1 MNEARAFVAGDAQK
15 PEPAIE
21 CKTSGRIATEASF
34 THIAVA
40 PQNAP
45 AGDRAMNRE
54 PAELIDQLVA
64 ARIRARRS
72 EMGITL
78 QGLAQQIGVA
88 FQQAHKYEHGL
99 SRISAGRLYHVACAL
114 DAPVNFFF
122 ATSEP
127 TAPDAAVEV
136 DVLNQHPAGVSA
148 LNVCRK
154 HAVSDAISY
163 MPSCMPRTNYGGF
176 DESDASKLKM
186 VKEENRKLKKLLVE
200 AMMEIATLREIIGK
214 NS

>member
-1 MNEARAFVAGDAQK
+1 MSFAAGDAQK
-15 PEPAIE
+15 PEPVIE
-21 CKTSGRIATEASF
+21 YKTSGPIATGAAF

-114 DAPVNFFF
+114 DAPVSFFF

-163 MPSCMPRTNYGGF
+163 MPRTNYGGF
-176 DESDASKLKM
+176 DESVASKLKT

-200 AMMEIATLREIIGK
+200 AMMEIATLREII
-214 NS
+214 SPAVRERD

>member
-1 MNEARAFVAGDAQK
+1 
-15 PEPAIE
+15 
-21 CKTSGRIATEASF
+21 
-34 THIAVA
+34 
-40 PQNAP
+40 
-45 AGDRAMNRE
+45 MNRE

-72 EMGITL
+72 ELGITL

-136 DVLNQHPAGVSA
+136 DVLKDHPASVSV
-148 LNVCRK
+148 LNECRK
-154 HAVSDAISY
+154 HAVSDV
-163 MPSCMPRTNYGGF
+163 PRTNYGGF
-176 DESDASKLKM
+176 DESDYGKLKTM
-186 VKEENRKLKKLLVE
+186 KEENRKLKKLLVE
-200 AMMEIATLREIIGK
+200 AMIEVATLREIILK
-214 NS
+214 NP